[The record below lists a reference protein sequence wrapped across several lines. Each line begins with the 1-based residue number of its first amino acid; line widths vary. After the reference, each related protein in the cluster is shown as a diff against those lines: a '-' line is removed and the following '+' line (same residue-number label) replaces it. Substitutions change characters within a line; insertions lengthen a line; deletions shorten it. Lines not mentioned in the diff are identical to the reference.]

1 MAGYM
6 KIYFTKII
14 PILFLGSFIYA
25 QDGGLELK
33 NDNAQVDEDGSV
45 TIKVLKNDGI
55 KDKSNLIL
63 EIIEDPQFGT
73 VKIEKNTIIYTP
85 DTDKNGVDAFK
96 YKADI
101 GTASGSAQVKVNV
114 NPMNDPPAGITID
127 NNRIDEN
134 IPAGTIIGKLG
145 VDDPDEKD
153 SYQFS
158 LSRDNKPDFSLDGS
172 NLLSKRPFDFEE
184 KNSYSVSI
192 QVSDSEKESMVGT
205 LEISIDDVNEAPVL
219 VSKANMKVKHAE
231 DAGKIVT
238 RIKAQD
244 LDSGQD
250 NIKYKL
256 EKGEDGR
263 AFKIT
268 SRGDLAFLKLPDFEN
283 PLDNDKNNI
292 YKVNYKAIDSK
303 DKKLSVSGTITVTLM
318 DAVEKEI
325 KPMDKRKFVA
335 WTVDHQPY
343 HILMEEAI
351 EAYIKMNYADD
362 NTRETGIEE
371 EDGTAIV
378 EMGQTD
384 QVIIV
389 QQKGSGNEIH
399 EIWYGNGLSY
409 TVIDR
414 EKVDWVFSQDIQEV
428 LIDRNQYLT
437 SDSETVFH
445 KDERERLMAG
455 YGSQFSVWHTNN
467 FRISLSSL
475 SIRSNLLQ
483 YATNMRV
490 GNPLIGLPG
499 LVAGSSEFGI
509 ATQRSEFGFRVPF
522 AFDLTTSDYGSVDVP
537 SAEYLGL
544 YARGN
549 IDNLFST
556 RTNFHGL
563 FGFTF
568 YPSSTGAKLT
578 SLDGLGSNLGNIQD
592 STENLNILD
601 SYALAATTV
610 QVPLKLPFIGRLTAS
625 PGFHYMKVAHRL
637 KDNRKQAISS
647 GQDMYERTFY
657 QNTDLNDEGNS
668 FTRLNSFYIRF
679 DLLGN
684 IGEKPNL
691 IEKVALFDFIS
702 LSSVPF
708 YELSFQ
714 YISELNMITILK
726 LNISD
731 DIGLSFTSLS
741 KNSNLTGNWMPES
754 KFWFGLNYRAN
765 F

>member
-1 MAGYM
+1 MAGHM

-114 NPMNDPPAGITID
+114 NPTNDPPAGITID

-256 EKGEDGR
+256 EKGEDER
-263 AFKIT
+263 VFKIT

-351 EAYIKMNYADD
+351 ESYIKMNYADD

-490 GNPLIGLPG
+490 GNSLIGLPG

-537 SAEYLGL
+537 SADYLGL

-578 SLDGLGSNLGNIQD
+578 SLDGLGSDLGNIQD

-610 QVPLKLPFIGRLTAS
+610 QVPLKLSFIGRLTAS

-741 KNSNLTGNWMPES
+741 RNSNLTGNWMPES

>member
-1 MAGYM
+1 MAGHM

-101 GTASGSAQVKVNV
+101 GTASGSAQVKVSV
-114 NPMNDPPAGITID
+114 NPINDPPEGITID

-256 EKGEDGR
+256 EKGEDER
-263 AFKIT
+263 VFKIT

-351 EAYIKMNYADD
+351 ESYIKMNYADD

-499 LVAGSSEFGI
+499 LLAGSSEFGI

-537 SAEYLGL
+537 SADYLGL

-578 SLDGLGSNLGNIQD
+578 SLDGLGSDLGNIQD

-726 LNISD
+726 LNLSD

-741 KNSNLTGNWMPES
+741 RNSNLTGNWMPES

>member
-1 MAGYM
+1 MAGHM

-101 GTASGSAQVKVNV
+101 GTASGSAQVKVSV
-114 NPMNDPPAGITID
+114 NPINDTPEGITID

-256 EKGEDGR
+256 EKGEDER
-263 AFKIT
+263 VFKIT

-351 EAYIKMNYADD
+351 ESYIKMNYADD

-537 SAEYLGL
+537 SADYLGL

-578 SLDGLGSNLGNIQD
+578 SLDGLGSDLGNIQD

-741 KNSNLTGNWMPES
+741 RNSNLTGNWMPES

>member
-1 MAGYM
+1 MLKFYFYNHDK
-6 KIYFTKII
+6 KIQRD
-14 PILFLGSFIYA
+14 L
-25 QDGGLELK
+25 
-33 NDNAQVDEDGSV
+33 
-45 TIKVLKNDGI
+45 
-55 KDKSNLIL
+55 NLYL
-63 EIIEDPQFGT
+63 
-73 VKIEKNTIIYTP
+73 
-85 DTDKNGVDAFK
+85 
-96 YKADI
+96 
-101 GTASGSAQVKVNV
+101 
-114 NPMNDPPAGITID
+114 
-127 NNRIDEN
+127 EN
-134 IPAGTIIGKLG
+134 IKG
-145 VDDPDEKD
+145 VASSSFPTGNA
-153 SYQFS
+153 
-158 LSRDNKPDFSLDGS
+158 L
-172 NLLSKRPFDFEE
+172 
-184 KNSYSVSI
+184 
-192 QVSDSEKESMVGT
+192 
-205 LEISIDDVNEAPVL
+205 
-219 VSKANMKVKHAE
+219 
-231 DAGKIVT
+231 
-238 RIKAQD
+238 
-244 LDSGQD
+244 
-250 NIKYKL
+250 KY
-256 EKGEDGR
+256 
-263 AFKIT
+263 
-268 SRGDLAFLKLPDFEN
+268 
-283 PLDNDKNNI
+283 
-292 YKVNYKAIDSK
+292 
-303 DKKLSVSGTITVTLM
+303 
-318 DAVEKEI
+318 
-325 KPMDKRKFVA
+325 
-335 WTVDHQPY
+335 
-343 HILMEEAI
+343 
-351 EAYIKMNYADD
+351 YADD

-389 QQKGSGNEIH
+389 QQKGSVNEIH
-399 EIWYGNGLSY
+399 EIWYGNGLNY

-490 GNPLIGLPG
+490 GNSLIGLPG

-537 SAEYLGL
+537 SADYLGL

-578 SLDGLGSNLGNIQD
+578 SLDGLGSDLGNIQD

>member
-1 MAGYM
+1 M
-6 KIYFTKII
+6 KIYFIKII
-14 PILFLGSFIYA
+14 SVLFLSSLIFA
-25 QDGGLELK
+25 QDTGLELK

-45 TIKVLKNDGI
+45 TINVLKNDEI

-73 VKIEKNTIIYTP
+73 VKVDKNSIIYTP
-85 DTDKNGVDAFK
+85 DADKNGVDAFK

-114 NPMNDPPAGITID
+114 NPTNDPPIGITID
-127 NNRIDEN
+127 NNRIDGN
-134 IPAGTIIGKLG
+134 VSAGTIIGKLG
-145 VDDPDEKD
+145 VNDPDDKD
-153 SYQFS
+153 SHQFS
-158 LSRDNKPDFSLDGS
+158 LSRDSKPDFSLDGS
-172 NLLSKRPFDFEE
+172 NLLSKRPYDFEE

-192 QVSDSEKESMVGT
+192 QTTDSEKESVVGT
-205 LEISIDDVNEAPVL
+205 LEIKIGDVNEAPVL
-219 VSKANMKVKHAE
+219 ISKTNMKVKHPE

-238 RIKAQD
+238 RIKVQD
-244 LDSGQD
+244 LDSAQD
-250 NIKYKL
+250 NVKYKL
-256 EKGEDGR
+256 VKGDDGR

-303 DKKLSVSGTITVTLM
+303 DKKLSVTGTVTITLM
-318 DAVEKEI
+318 DALEKEI

-343 HILMEEAI
+343 HIIMEDAI
-351 EAYIKMNYADD
+351 ENYIKMNYTDD
-362 NTRETGIEE
+362 KTRVAGIEE
-371 EDGTAIV
+371 EDGTAII
-378 EMGQTD
+378 EMEQTD

-389 QQKGSGNEIH
+389 QQKGSVNEIH
-399 EIWYGNGLSY
+399 EIWYGNGLNY

-445 KDERERLMAG
+445 KDKRERLMAG

-467 FRISLSSL
+467 FRISLSTL

-499 LVAGSSEFGI
+499 LLAGSSEFGI

-522 AFDLTTSDYGSVDVP
+522 AFDITTSDYGSFDVP
-537 SAEYLGL
+537 TADYLGL

-568 YPSSTGAKLT
+568 YPSSSGNKLT
-578 SLDGLGSNLGNIQD
+578 SLSGLGSDLSNLQD

-610 QVPLKLPFIGRLTAS
+610 KVPVKFPFIGRLTAS

-637 KDNRKQAISS
+637 KDNRKQAVNS
-647 GQDMYERTFY
+647 GQEMYERTFY
-657 QNTDLNDEGNS
+657 QNSDLNDEGHS

-679 DLLGN
+679 DLLGT

-691 IEKVALFDFIS
+691 IEKIALFDFIS

-714 YISELNMITILK
+714 YISELNMLTTLK

-741 KNSNLTGNWMPES
+741 KNSNLTGNWMPDS
-754 KFWFGLNYRAN
+754 KIWVGLNYRAN